1 MPCVRNL
8 SVQRHGPPAGRL
20 RQAPP
25 RRAGLSCARA
35 VPLFQPLLLRWA
47 VSLPRDLRN
56 PGPFRL
62 RRQAAYARAL
72 RRGGPLFLR
81 WQIPLCLQALNL
93 SKGAAKEQQKFF
105 RSPRLPKNQREGQSP
120 FALQSSPAA
129 CTAGTGRFLRRK
141 ISFSRAKI
149 ASLQFPRPEI
159 RRILAETGEGGSGGG
174 ARSARPVGE
183 AARSKPNEQGSTAS
197 RQAQQDDHCELWGA
211 CSPVHQLVNVPVQRA
226 SPGARRK
233 GP

>member
-81 WQIPLCLQALNL
+81 WQIPLCLQALKPIKRGCERTAKVL
-93 SKGAAKEQQKFF
+93 S
-105 RSPRLPKNQREGQSP
+105 QSP
-120 FALQSSPAA
+120 FQCSSPA
-129 CTAGTGRFLRRK
+129 RFTRRK
-141 ISFSRAKI
+141 AQRPVTSAKNQPMGTDHQMPTTPMLGMA
-149 ASLQFPRPEI
+149 AST
-159 RRILAETGEGGSGGG
+159 LASTTRVPSETMV
-174 ARSARPVGE
+174 SARDMAGLPS
-183 AARSKPNEQGSTAS
+183 ARY
-197 RQAQQDDHCELWGA
+197 
-211 CSPVHQLVNVPVQRA
+211 SP
-226 SPGARRK
+226 
-233 GP
+233 